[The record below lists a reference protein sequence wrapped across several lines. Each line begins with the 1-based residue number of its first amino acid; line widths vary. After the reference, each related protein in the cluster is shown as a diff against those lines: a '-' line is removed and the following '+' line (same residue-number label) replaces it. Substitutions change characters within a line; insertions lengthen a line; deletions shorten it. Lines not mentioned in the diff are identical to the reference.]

1 MIAVR
6 ALPVVFGYLGAIALG
21 GLWFGWQ
28 AAFVIWL
35 GIPTAMGIWLCITD
49 AADRSRRPD

>member
-6 ALPVVFGYLGAIALG
+6 ALPVVFGYLAATALG

-49 AADRSRRPD
+49 AADRSRSD